1 MALTL
6 KIFLSLF
13 FHHIFYRALLITLHV
28 HQNMAGYVTLLLALA
43 HSRELQ
49 KKRSLMDVFS
59 VNLFSHTRICRKIL
73 YH

>member
-49 KKRSLMDVFS
+49 KSEV
-59 VNLFSHTRICRKIL
+59 
-73 YH
+73 